1 MNNIVA
7 TKEDMQNTLFI
18 LLVVFIYNGLFLEQI
33 SLEIAFH
40 KTIFLDDYI
49 IHGNNVWWASKE
61 ELFWKRLGQEVLFL
75 ALLYGI
81 AISSNEE
88 IA

>member
-7 TKEDMQNTLFI
+7 TKEEMQNTLFI

-49 IHGNNVWWASKE
+49 IHGNNV
-61 ELFWKRLGQEVLFL
+61 
-75 ALLYGI
+75 
-81 AISSNEE
+81 
-88 IA
+88 